1 MADSYRHIVVE
12 RHGNIAF
19 VRLARLRLEE
29 PEIYQ
34 MFNEILHLGRE
45 GGCPRIALSLGPKTP
60 ECMYSVFLAKLIGLQ
75 RRLREKD
82 GDLKLCQCTPQVI
95 DILDA
100 CSLVEHFD
108 IVADPAMA
116 LQQWSE

>member
-1 MADSYRHIVVE
+1 MPDTYQYIVVE
-12 RHGNIAF
+12 RHGKVAF

-29 PEIYQ
+29 REIYQ
-34 MFNEILHLGRE
+34 MFNEVLHLGRE

-60 ECMYSVFLAKLIGLQ
+60 ECMYSFFLAKLIGLQ
-75 RRLREKD
+75 RRLREKV

-108 IVADPAMA
+108 IVADPATA
-116 LQQWSE
+116 LRQWHE